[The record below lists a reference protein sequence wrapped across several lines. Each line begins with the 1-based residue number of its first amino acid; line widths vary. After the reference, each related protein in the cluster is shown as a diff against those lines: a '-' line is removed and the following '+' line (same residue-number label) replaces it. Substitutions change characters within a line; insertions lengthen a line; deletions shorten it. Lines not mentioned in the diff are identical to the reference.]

1 MGSGDDGAN
10 GQVAPPVVKEPYGI
24 RYFVRCVFFI
34 KFCRKLFLVESIFLH
49 YTKSKEFF
57 CFGKDRRMETR
68 KFKDLTIRDAF
79 MFAAVMSDPEICRR
93 VLELTLGIPISEVHI
108 QTEKTMAYHSEYHG
122 VRLDVYAADAD
133 RTRFNVEMQVTLQR
147 FLPKR
152 SRYYHDQIDMDAL
165 LAGDSYENLPD
176 TYVIFICDFDPFG
189 DGLYRYSTGMVCEET
204 GKSVSDG
211 VKTVYLNAHGRN
223 REDIPEELLQFLDY
237 VKNIGRTEEISTT
250 DPFVR
255 HLQDSIDKI
264 KQNRGMEERYMLLE
278 EMMRNEKQKGIQEG
292 SQKMLVQCIIESL
305 ESKFAIPVELRE
317 NIISE
322 TESDKLNAW
331 FQLSLKASSLKEFEQ
346 NM

>member
-1 MGSGDDGAN
+1 
-10 GQVAPPVVKEPYGI
+10 
-24 RYFVRCVFFI
+24 
-34 KFCRKLFLVESIFLH
+34 
-49 YTKSKEFF
+49 
-57 CFGKDRRMETR
+57 METR

-93 VLELTLGIPISEVHI
+93 VLELALGIPISEVHI

-122 VRLDVYAADAD
+122 VRLDVYADDAEK
-133 RTRFNVEMQVTLQR
+133 RRFNVEMQVTLQK

-189 DGLYRYSTGMVCEET
+189 KDKYRY
-204 GKSVSDG
+204 G
-211 VKTVYLNAHGRN
+211 VRTVYLNAHGRN
-223 REDIPEELLQFLDY
+223 RDGIPEELLQFLNY
-237 VKNIGRTEEISTT
+237 VKNTGRAEEISTT

-331 FQLSLKASSLKEFEQ
+331 FQLSLKVSSLEEFEQ

>member
-1 MGSGDDGAN
+1 
-10 GQVAPPVVKEPYGI
+10 
-24 RYFVRCVFFI
+24 
-34 KFCRKLFLVESIFLH
+34 
-49 YTKSKEFF
+49 
-57 CFGKDRRMETR
+57 METR

-93 VLELTLGIPISEVHI
+93 VLELALGIPISEVHI

-122 VRLDVYAADAD
+122 VRLDVYAADVD

-223 REDIPEELLQFLDY
+223 RDGIPEELLQFLDY
-237 VKNIGRTEEISTT
+237 VKNTGRTEGISTT
-250 DPFVR
+250 DSFVR
-255 HLQDSIDKI
+255 YLQDSIDKI

-278 EMMRNEKQKGIQEG
+278 EMMRNKRQEG
-292 SQKMLVQCIIESL
+292 KIEGKLEGNTEGKQEFLLTAL
-305 ESKFAIPVELRE
+305 ESKFSVPSELKE
-317 NIISE
+317 KIMSE
-322 TESDKLNAW
+322 TDIEKLNLW
-331 FQLSLKASSLKEFEQ
+331 FQLSLKVSSLEEFEQ

>member
-93 VLELTLGIPISEVHI
+93 VLELALGIPISEVHI

-122 VRLDVYAADAD
+122 VRLDVYAADVD

>member
-1 MGSGDDGAN
+1 
-10 GQVAPPVVKEPYGI
+10 
-24 RYFVRCVFFI
+24 
-34 KFCRKLFLVESIFLH
+34 
-49 YTKSKEFF
+49 
-57 CFGKDRRMETR
+57 METR

-93 VLELTLGIPISEVHI
+93 VLELALGIPISEVHI

-133 RTRFNVEMQVTLQR
+133 RTRFNVEMQVTLQK

-237 VKNIGRTEEISTT
+237 VKNTGRTEEISTT

-278 EMMRNEKQKGIQEG
+278 EMMRNERQEG
-292 SQKMLVQCIIESL
+292 KLEGNTEGKQEFLLTVL
-305 ESKFAIPVELRE
+305 ESKFSVSSEL
-317 NIISE
+317 
-322 TESDKLNAW
+322 K
-331 FQLSLKASSLKEFEQ
+331 
-346 NM
+346 

>member
-1 MGSGDDGAN
+1 
-10 GQVAPPVVKEPYGI
+10 
-24 RYFVRCVFFI
+24 
-34 KFCRKLFLVESIFLH
+34 
-49 YTKSKEFF
+49 
-57 CFGKDRRMETR
+57 METR

-93 VLELTLGIPISEVHI
+93 VLELALGIPISEVHI

-152 SRYYHDQIDMDAL
+152 SRYYHNQIDMDAL

-223 REDIPEELLQFLDY
+223 RDGIPEELLQFLDY
-237 VKNIGRTEEISTT
+237 VKNTGRTEEISTT
-250 DPFVR
+250 DSFVR

-331 FQLSLKASSLKEFEQ
+331 FQLSLKASSLNNVINLKAEDIYS
-346 NM
+346 

>member
-1 MGSGDDGAN
+1 
-10 GQVAPPVVKEPYGI
+10 
-24 RYFVRCVFFI
+24 
-34 KFCRKLFLVESIFLH
+34 
-49 YTKSKEFF
+49 
-57 CFGKDRRMETR
+57 METR

-79 MFAAVMSDPEICRR
+79 MFAAVMSDPEICLR
-93 VLELTLGIPISEVHI
+93 VLELALGIPISEVHI

-122 VRLDVYAADAD
+122 VRLDVYADDAEK
-133 RTRFNVEMQVTLQR
+133 RRFNVEMQVTLQK

-211 VKTVYLNAHGRN
+211 VRTVYLNAHGRN
-223 REDIPEELLQFLDY
+223 RDGIPEELLQFLNY
-237 VKNIGRTEEISTT
+237 VKNTGRAEEISTT

-278 EMMRNEKQKGIQEG
+278 EMMRNEKQKGIHEG

-331 FQLSLKASSLKEFEQ
+331 FQLSLKVSSLEEFEQ
-346 NM
+346 NMLRF